1 MAQTDDVGFD
11 LGLSLINGL
20 LKARANKDTRE
31 DTQQHDKEMLMLAD
45 SLKGIKDEQNL
56 TMADSLQRAG
66 SREDI
71 MLKDSLNTEG
81 IKLADSLAGERQ
93 ASRDSLLNTY
103 NVADRED
110 TQKFQKGNQAIS
122 ILTAMLPQ
130 MANTKNEEIDISIME
145 GQDKY
150 DQIRSKVGQL
160 EEAKRQMYNWT
171 PNLKKLNKQT
181 LQFRTE
187 KGYPFSETDMLTD
200 YENSR
205 NEIEGTVIEALK
217 LPMNSRKRTSV
228 KDFIDTMVK
237 RANHKDFLDG
247 DWDFFGLGTDP
258 DGGQAKAIKEEL
270 EIWQDLLN
278 DEKGSARFLDDMY
291 GITPEERLFYQT
303 WGRQKSAFRGNKILN
318 TQKAEAEL
326 KEQLDTLIEQSQ

>member
-20 LKARANKDTRE
+20 LKARANKESRE
-31 DTQQHDKEMLMLAD
+31 DNQQHELDKIALAD
-45 SLKGIKDEQNL
+45 SLKGIKDKQNIV
-56 TMADSLQRAG
+56 MADSLQRAG
-66 SREDI
+66 SKENL
-71 MLKDSLNTEG
+71 MLEDSLNTEG
-81 IKLADSLAGERQ
+81 IKLADRLAGDRQ
-93 ASRDSLLNTY
+93 TVRDSTLNEY
-103 NVADRED
+103 NVSNRED

-187 KGYPFSETDMLTD
+187 KGFPFSESDMLTD

-205 NEIEGTVIEALK
+205 DEIEGTVIEALK
-217 LPMNSRKRTSV
+217 LPMNNRKRTSV

-247 DWDFFGLGTDP
+247 DWGFFGGDDP

-270 EIWQDLLN
+270 EIWQDLLS

-303 WGRQKSAFRGNKILN
+303 WGRQKSGFRGNKILN

>member
-1 MAQTDDVGFD
+1 M
-11 LGLSLINGL
+11 
-20 LKARANKDTRE
+20 
-31 DTQQHDKEMLMLAD
+31 
-45 SLKGIKDEQNL
+45 
-56 TMADSLQRAG
+56 
-66 SREDI
+66 
-71 MLKDSLNTEG
+71 
-81 IKLADSLAGERQ
+81 LADSLAGERQ
-93 ASRDSLLNTY
+93 SSRDSLLNTY

-150 DQIRSKVGQL
+150 DQVRSKVGQL

-187 KGYPFSETDMLTD
+187 KGWPFSETDMLTD
-200 YENSR
+200 YENAR
-205 NEIEGTVIEALK
+205 DEIEGTVIEALK

-247 DWDFFGLGTDP
+247 DWGFFGGSDP

-270 EIWQDLLN
+270 EIWQDLLK

-303 WGRQKSAFRGNKILN
+303 WGRQKSEFRGNKILN
-318 TQKAEAEL
+318 TQRAEAEL